1 MENINRVDIYVG
13 EVGVAYVDKETAKK
27 RLEAAQK
34 NIKDMEDILASAQT
48 TKVKAENALND
59 ANDALT
65 EASTVL
71 AKLNT
76 SIAQF
81 EPSNTE
87 GTETINPKYELLSKL
102 RNDLETNDF
111 DNIGLNGG
119 SENTAQINIDELT
132 NQSQKAQDII
142 DEANGYLSEDGRLV
156 QLKNQCQEEYDHAV
170 EIFKGYLP
178 EEYEDNDD
186 VSDEIERDL
195 IERINAVNAAVENAQ
210 NITDAI
216 NNTSSK
222 VSTRITEIIGELVTI
237 TLVIENGY
245 SENASQSI
253 TVSKG
258 EQASWTVYAN
268 NGYRLPDTVTNGQIN
283 GNQVTSNNADDNL
296 EVRVICVKNDGYYL
310 YFGKTELTVDNFNNE
325 FSNGIIHNTYDSSS
339 APAQFNYATP
349 TNTYGLYYVV
359 YPVSWGTINI
369 QTGSFPNAI
378 DNVGTITVDSV
389 EYYVKSTGLVEST
402 YTIWFT

>member
-1 MENINRVDIYVG
+1 M
-13 EVGVAYVDKETAKK
+13 
-27 RLEAAQK
+27 
-34 NIKDMEDILASAQT
+34 
-48 TKVKAENALND
+48 
-59 ANDALT
+59 
-65 EASTVL
+65 
-71 AKLNT
+71 
-76 SIAQF
+76 
-81 EPSNTE
+81 
-87 GTETINPKYELLSKL
+87 
-102 RNDLETNDF
+102 ETNDF

-132 NQSQKAQDII
+132 NQNQKAQDII

-178 EEYEDNDD
+178 EEYEDDDD

-268 NGYRLPDTVTNGQIN
+268 DGYRLPDTVTNGQIN

-296 EVRVICVKNDGYYL
+296 EVRVVCVKNDVEPVPTGQYKYYW
-310 YFGKTELTVDNFNNE
+310 GTEQINLAQLEAQGTSVDTPINK
-325 FSNGIIHNTYDSSS
+325 ITNTLDLLHG
-339 APAQFNYATP
+339 NYA
-349 TNTYGLYYVV
+349 YFI
-359 YPVSWGTINI
+359 YPKSWGKATLLDNEGDGVGIDLFDEYYPIDDVKENYYIYSGGVGMTQGTEINI
-369 QTGSFPNAI
+369 
-378 DNVGTITVDSV
+378 
-389 EYYVKSTGLVEST
+389 T
-402 YTIWFT
+402 YNLN

>member
-34 NIKDMEDILASAQT
+34 NIKDMEDILASAQA
-48 TKVKAENALND
+48 TKVKVEKALDD

-87 GTETINPKYELLSKL
+87 GTETTNPKYELLSKL

-132 NQSQKAQDII
+132 NQNQKAQDII

-178 EEYEDNDD
+178 EEYEDDDD

-216 NNTSSK
+216 NNTLSK

-268 NGYRLPDTVTNGQIN
+268 VGYRLPDTVTNGQIN

-296 EVRVICVKNDGYYL
+296 EVRVICVKNDKYYW
-310 YFGKTELTVDNFNNE
+310 GTEQINLAQLESQGTSVD
-325 FSNGIIHNTYDSSS
+325 
-339 APAQFNYATP
+339 TP
-349 TNTYGLYYVV
+349 INKITNTLDLLQENVFAYFI
-359 YPVSWGTINI
+359 YPKSWGKATLLDNE
-369 QTGSFPNAI
+369 GDGVGI
-378 DNVGTITVDSV
+378 DLFD
-389 EYYVKSTGLVEST
+389 EYYPIDICLMNIILLTM
-402 YTIWFT
+402 